1 MGSPPVRFFV
11 KDFVKMVHRGITLN
25 GSSGFPLKKMNKNTD
40 AKNPNRQMFF
50 LWQIYV
56 NKTFSLPFY
65 QEQLS
70 AMQEN

>member
-1 MGSPPVRFFV
+1 
-11 KDFVKMVHRGITLN
+11 
-25 GSSGFPLKKMNKNTD
+25 MNKNTD